1 MLDLIIVLKTLN
13 RVPFTTVAEKYAK
26 PKLYMQQIREFYARV
41 QYALHTVHTAL
52 HMHIAHT
59 SITYIPVYFV
69 LDFGFGFL
77 FHLMLVLLLFFP

>member
-13 RVPFTTVAEKYAK
+13 RVPFTTVTEKYAK

-41 QYALHTVHTAL
+41 QYVLHTVHTA
-52 HMHIAHT
+52 HAHT
-59 SITYIPVYFV
+59 SIIHIPVYFV